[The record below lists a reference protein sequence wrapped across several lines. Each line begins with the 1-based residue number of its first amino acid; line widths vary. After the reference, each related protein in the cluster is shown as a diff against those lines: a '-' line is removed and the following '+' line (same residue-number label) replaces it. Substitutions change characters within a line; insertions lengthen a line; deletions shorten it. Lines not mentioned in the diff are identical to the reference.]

1 MGKALKNRVLKY
13 NGAGWPMVIRSMFS
27 KRDPRL
33 VFFTHNPH
41 IWITWG
47 TLKNPLLLK
56 TLDET
61 LWLWTP
67 ASVFVGSPGD
77 PNVQSSLRTCS
88 LNEDHKV
95 RAGRSISIGR
105 FRLLEKVGC
114 LFRSAYCPTGCRFK
128 CKLNLHILFVW
139 INYI

>member
-1 MGKALKNRVLKY
+1 MVQTDR
-13 NGAGWPMVIRSMFS
+13 WPLEACFPREILDWFSLPIIRTFES
-27 KRDPRL
+27 PE
-33 VFFTHNPH
+33 
-41 IWITWG
+41 G
-47 TLKNPLLLK
+47 LLK
-56 TLDET
+56 IPTFKDSRWD
-61 LWLWTP
+61 WLWTP
-67 ASVFVGSPGD
+67 ASVFFSSPGD

-114 LFRSAYCPTGCRFK
+114 LFRSAYFPTGCRFK
-128 CKLNLHILFVW
+128 CKLNLHILIVW